1 MKPPARSSIRIIK
14 TDKVPPGWFTRVE
27 LQKAWGISGA
37 HTRKTIQEA
46 INAGM
51 AQMKIYRIETN
62 TRGVYPIQHYKFRNK
77 K

>member
-1 MKPPARSSIRIIK
+1 MRPPSFASVRIAR
-14 TDKVPPGWFTRVE
+14 TDKVPPGWFTRAD
-27 LQKAWGISGA
+27 LQKAWEVSAA
-37 HTRKTIQEA
+37 HARKTIQEA